1 MENVATVDATVT
13 AYSFGSWVRYVL
25 AILSYWSARMSC
37 AAVTKYPHFLVVPRC
52 IFTKEEKSCLFNA
65 RQSGSRMDVLTR
77 ESISFKAGRSAS
89 DASSCCADWAERYGL
104 TKVLSGAFL
113 TKDARELWKCHGIH
127 KVEEG
132 HKPGLKQWCNENK
145 LRHVPSHQPR

>member
-1 MENVATVDATVT
+1 MPPSLHTWKLGE
-13 AYSFGSWVRYVL
+13 VRTRNIVVL
-25 AILSYWSARMSC
+25 VGTNELCCCDEVSAFSCRPSMHFYQRRKKLSIQC
-37 AAVTKYPHFLVVPRC
+37 T
-52 IFTKEEKSCLFNA
+52 
-65 RQSGSRMDVLTR
+65 QSGSRMDVLTR

-145 LRHVPSHQPR
+145 LRHVPSHGLGKRA